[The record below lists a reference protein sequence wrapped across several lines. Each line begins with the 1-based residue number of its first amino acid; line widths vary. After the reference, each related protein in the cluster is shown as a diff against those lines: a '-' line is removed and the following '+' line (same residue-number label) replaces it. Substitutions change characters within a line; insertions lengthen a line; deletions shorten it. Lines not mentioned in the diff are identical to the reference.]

1 MIVLLSDT
9 FFSLFISNFFSGF
22 INIFVGILFS
32 SLFLSTCL
40 FKFTGE
46 QEFINIKRK
55 KMIDENISGL
65 YIVATPIG
73 NLKDIS
79 ERAIQTI
86 GGADIII
93 CENPKHSL
101 KLLNNLGI
109 KKKLIGLH
117 DYNEKILI
125 EKIGTQLKNKA
136 VTLISDAGSP
146 LISDPGFKLVQ
157 FCIKN
162 NINVT
167 SVPGP
172 SSIISAIQL
181 SGLPAHEF
189 CFYGFVPKK
198 EKQIRDLFK
207 KIENV
212 EQTSVFFVSSHNL
225 IKTLEIL
232 NEVMPNRQVGIS
244 KELTKLNENV
254 FRGDVKKVLNEIL
267 NKKANIKGEF
277 VIVLGKNM
285 LRNNNPGDLSEFS
298 KEINMLLSKFSLT
311 DVVEIVHKLSGKNKN
326 KLYKWILELKK

>member
-1 MIVLLSDT
+1 MILLFNLTSLSIIVVFSDT
-9 FFSLFISNFFSGF
+9 FFLLFVSNFFSGF
-22 INIFVGILFS
+22 FNIFVGILLT
-32 SLFLSTCL
+32 SLFLSACL

-55 KMIDENISGL
+55 KMINENISGL

-79 ERAIQTI
+79 ERAIKTI
-86 GGADIII
+86 DGADIII

-109 KKKLIGLH
+109 RKKLIGLH

-125 EKIGTQLKNKA
+125 EKISAQLKNKA
-136 VTLISDAGSP
+136 VALISDAGSP
-146 LISDPGFKLVQ
+146 LISDPGYKLVQ

-162 NINVT
+162 KINIT

-172 SSIISAIQL
+172 SSIIPAIQL

-189 CFYGFVPKK
+189 CFYGFVPK

-207 KIENV
+207 NRECRTNL
-212 EQTSVFFVSSHNL
+212 SFFVSNHNL
-225 IKTLEIL
+225 IKLLEIL
-232 NEVMPNRQVGIS
+232 NEVMPNRQISIS
-244 KELTKLNENV
+244 KELTKLNEKI

-267 NKKANIKGEF
+267 NKKE
-277 VIVLGKNM
+277 
-285 LRNNNPGDLSEFS
+285 
-298 KEINMLLSKFSLT
+298 T
-311 DVVEIVHKLSGKNKN
+311 
-326 KLYKWILELKK
+326 